1 MNKENNIDHTP
12 SKSFKQIN
20 SLNLKKSNKNNLYN
34 DEFIY
39 LINGL
44 NESIKEYY
52 KVCRH
57 NISEMNNLTSYYEQ
71 QYQLIDIL
79 INDIIN
85 NNKYQKLNELYDM
98 LNIIKEVII
107 QLKVNSNSNEKNLYL
122 FFEDAKELFNKMKI
136 KRKKKLSE
144 INSNSNK
151 INNQL
156 LRNSYV
162 FNPNHSEKKINN
174 EKLNI
179 YRVNTPTNVLMNIN
193 KIYINIMKLLNKFG
207 DYNLVLNKM
216 NAGMSSDY
224 INLQNNIKKELELL
238 MNILKLNLEKKNA
251 NYNTNNINT
260 NIYSNKS
267 FIMSNDQYNGKRSHS
282 QSQDLNKEIEK
293 IKKMNIIYEK
303 KLKDLTNQ
311 LNIYKKNYMRE
322 SNNSKDTDS
331 KKRDIDINK
340 ILKIKINKLEE
351 IIKDKNNIIM
361 SLDNNENNLI
371 NNNINQNLNNIIKIK
386 DIQIL
391 NLQKELNVYQK
402 NENILNNEILDL
414 NNKVLHMKNKNNSL
428 SQMIMIKNEDILQL
442 QNQKKELNIKL
453 NNLNITKK
461 NFKY

>member
-136 KRKKKLSE
+136 KRKKRLSE

-224 INLQNNIKKELELL
+224 INLPNNIKKELELL
-238 MNILKLNLEKKNA
+238 MNILKLNLEKK
-251 NYNTNNINT
+251 
-260 NIYSNKS
+260 
-267 FIMSNDQYNGKRSHS
+267 MQ
-282 QSQDLNKEIEK
+282 
-293 IKKMNIIYEK
+293 II
-303 KLKDLTNQ
+303 
-311 LNIYKKNYMRE
+311 
-322 SNNSKDTDS
+322 
-331 KKRDIDINK
+331 
-340 ILKIKINKLEE
+340 
-351 IIKDKNNIIM
+351 
-361 SLDNNENNLI
+361 
-371 NNNINQNLNNIIKIK
+371 
-386 DIQIL
+386 IQI
-391 NLQKELNVYQK
+391 
-402 NENILNNEILDL
+402 I
-414 NNKVLHMKNKNNSL
+414 
-428 SQMIMIKNEDILQL
+428 
-442 QNQKKELNIKL
+442 
-453 NNLNITKK
+453 
-461 NFKY
+461 

>member
-1 MNKENNIDHTP
+1 MNKENNIDHIP

-224 INLQNNIKKELELL
+224 INLPNNIKKELELL
-238 MNILKLNLEKKNA
+238 MNILKLNLEKK
-251 NYNTNNINT
+251 
-260 NIYSNKS
+260 
-267 FIMSNDQYNGKRSHS
+267 MQ
-282 QSQDLNKEIEK
+282 
-293 IKKMNIIYEK
+293 II
-303 KLKDLTNQ
+303 
-311 LNIYKKNYMRE
+311 
-322 SNNSKDTDS
+322 
-331 KKRDIDINK
+331 
-340 ILKIKINKLEE
+340 
-351 IIKDKNNIIM
+351 
-361 SLDNNENNLI
+361 
-371 NNNINQNLNNIIKIK
+371 
-386 DIQIL
+386 IQI
-391 NLQKELNVYQK
+391 
-402 NENILNNEILDL
+402 I
-414 NNKVLHMKNKNNSL
+414 
-428 SQMIMIKNEDILQL
+428 
-442 QNQKKELNIKL
+442 
-453 NNLNITKK
+453 
-461 NFKY
+461 

>member
-238 MNILKLNLEKKNA
+238 MNILKLNLEKK
-251 NYNTNNINT
+251 
-260 NIYSNKS
+260 
-267 FIMSNDQYNGKRSHS
+267 MQ
-282 QSQDLNKEIEK
+282 
-293 IKKMNIIYEK
+293 II
-303 KLKDLTNQ
+303 
-311 LNIYKKNYMRE
+311 
-322 SNNSKDTDS
+322 
-331 KKRDIDINK
+331 
-340 ILKIKINKLEE
+340 
-351 IIKDKNNIIM
+351 
-361 SLDNNENNLI
+361 
-371 NNNINQNLNNIIKIK
+371 
-386 DIQIL
+386 IQI
-391 NLQKELNVYQK
+391 
-402 NENILNNEILDL
+402 I
-414 NNKVLHMKNKNNSL
+414 
-428 SQMIMIKNEDILQL
+428 
-442 QNQKKELNIKL
+442 
-453 NNLNITKK
+453 
-461 NFKY
+461 

>member
-1 MNKENNIDHTP
+1 MNKENNIDHIP

-136 KRKKKLSE
+136 KRKKRLSE

>member
-1 MNKENNIDHTP
+1 MNKENNIDHIP
-12 SKSFKQIN
+12 SKSYKQIN

-136 KRKKKLSE
+136 KRKKRLSE

-238 MNILKLNLEKKNA
+238 MNTPKLNLEKKNA

-267 FIMSNDQYNGKRSHS
+267 FNMSNDQYME
-282 QSQDLNKEIEK
+282 KEVIVNHR
-293 IKKMNIIYEK
+293 I
-303 KLKDLTNQ
+303 
-311 LNIYKKNYMRE
+311 
-322 SNNSKDTDS
+322 
-331 KKRDIDINK
+331 
-340 ILKIKINKLEE
+340 
-351 IIKDKNNIIM
+351 
-361 SLDNNENNLI
+361 
-371 NNNINQNLNNIIKIK
+371 
-386 DIQIL
+386 
-391 NLQKELNVYQK
+391 
-402 NENILNNEILDL
+402 
-414 NNKVLHMKNKNNSL
+414 
-428 SQMIMIKNEDILQL
+428 
-442 QNQKKELNIKL
+442 
-453 NNLNITKK
+453 
-461 NFKY
+461 

>member
-136 KRKKKLSE
+136 KRKKRLSE

-224 INLQNNIKKELELL
+224 INLPNNIKKELELL

>member
-224 INLQNNIKKELELL
+224 INLPNNIKKELELL
-238 MNILKLNLEKKNA
+238 MNILKLNLEKK
-251 NYNTNNINT
+251 
-260 NIYSNKS
+260 
-267 FIMSNDQYNGKRSHS
+267 MQ
-282 QSQDLNKEIEK
+282 
-293 IKKMNIIYEK
+293 II
-303 KLKDLTNQ
+303 
-311 LNIYKKNYMRE
+311 
-322 SNNSKDTDS
+322 
-331 KKRDIDINK
+331 
-340 ILKIKINKLEE
+340 
-351 IIKDKNNIIM
+351 
-361 SLDNNENNLI
+361 
-371 NNNINQNLNNIIKIK
+371 
-386 DIQIL
+386 IQI
-391 NLQKELNVYQK
+391 
-402 NENILNNEILDL
+402 I
-414 NNKVLHMKNKNNSL
+414 
-428 SQMIMIKNEDILQL
+428 
-442 QNQKKELNIKL
+442 
-453 NNLNITKK
+453 
-461 NFKY
+461 